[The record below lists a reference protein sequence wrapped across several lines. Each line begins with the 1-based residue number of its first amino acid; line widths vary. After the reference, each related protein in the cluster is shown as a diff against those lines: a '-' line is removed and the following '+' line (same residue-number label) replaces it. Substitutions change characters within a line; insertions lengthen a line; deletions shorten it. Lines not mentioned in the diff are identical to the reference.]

1 MEKIKCPKCGSD
13 NVKDLG
19 VVKNNDF
26 LSKVVG
32 AIKWAASGGKS
43 KHNFQCV
50 NCKHTFIAE
59 K

>member
-1 MEKIKCPKCGSD
+1 MEKIKCPKCSSN
-13 NVKDLG
+13 NVKDLS

-26 LSKVVG
+26 ISKAIG
-32 AIKWAASGGKS
+32 AINWAASGGKS
-43 KHNFQCV
+43 KHNFQCI

>member
-1 MEKIKCPKCGSD
+1 MEKIKCPKCSSN

-26 LSKVVG
+26 ISKAIG
-32 AIKWAASGGKS
+32 AINWAASGGKS
-43 KHNFQCV
+43 KHNFQCI
-50 NCKHTFIAE
+50 NCNHTFIAE